1 MRGDEF
7 QPSTVPHHLVAGPGF
22 HKVATPALRVCS
34 RGGFRLDLPSR
45 IGYGPPEVMEW
56 RAAAVAGGPGHA
68 GLPLPAAAE
77 AHRRQ
82 ERGDL
87 AGRALLAP

>member
-1 MRGDEF
+1 MTAVP
-7 QPSTVPHHLVAGPGF
+7 PSHAIQ
-22 HKVATPALRVCS
+22 
-34 RGGFRLDLPSR
+34 

-87 AGRALLAP
+87 AGRAFLVP